1 MIRRTEEHKMKY
13 NWNKEQFIQD
23 YDLLKSSR
31 KMADKYKVNRK
42 AILSFAKQ
50 IGYQNTNMGVKITEE
65 IKPYLR
71 EQYYYKSSTELSK
84 ELNIS
89 ASTIAGFW
97 RREGLKGK
105 KRRVYHYNEHY
116 FQNIDTPEKAYWLG
130 LLAADGCICHT
141 NDARQD
147 LIVIHLIDS
156 DSEILEKFNKTLYS
170 NKPLCHYTRKLDN
183 RKYVKFE
190 ISSDIMSADLAK
202 YNIVPKKT
210 NKYLFPDNINAE
222 YYKDFIR
229 GYFDGDGCISHNF
242 QINTLHAVNVSITG
256 FFKNLLRFQQVLA
269 EEGINATLIEDK
281 RNYKSEDKFGA
292 LCFTSKIEKAKFL
305 NYIYSDATIFLE
317 RKHKLAQK
325 FIELVSINDTSW
337 KLKK

>member
-1 MIRRTEEHKMKY
+1 MKY

-50 IGYQNTNMGVKITEE
+50 IGYQNTNMGVKITEK

-116 FQNIDTPEKAYWLG
+116 FQNIDAPEKAYWLG
-130 LLAADGCICHT
+130 FLAADGCIC
-141 NDARQD
+141 
-147 LIVIHLIDS
+147 
-156 DSEILEKFNKTLYS
+156 
-170 NKPLCHYTRKLDN
+170 
-183 RKYVKFE
+183 
-190 ISSDIMSADLAK
+190 
-202 YNIVPKKT
+202 
-210 NKYLFPDNINAE
+210 
-222 YYKDFIR
+222 
-229 GYFDGDGCISHNF
+229 HNF

-292 LCFTSKIEKAKFL
+292 LCFTSKIGKAKFL

-317 RKHKLAQK
+317 RKYKLAQK